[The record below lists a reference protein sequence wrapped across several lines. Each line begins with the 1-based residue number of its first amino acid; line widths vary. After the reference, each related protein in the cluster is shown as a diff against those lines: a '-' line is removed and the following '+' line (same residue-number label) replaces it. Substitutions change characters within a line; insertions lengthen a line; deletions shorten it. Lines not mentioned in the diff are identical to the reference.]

1 MKGIIYYAPTAQR
14 AKHVSHSNVGAEHC
28 SALIDQRD
36 RLRFSGLDALGRKT
50 TLSLRYV
57 TSRKGVRESHLAE
70 GGTACGGVGA
80 LRRRFVSD
88 FIRRAQR
95 CCCPYPTETCFQKGL
110 SLCRNSRKACF
121 AFKCLVRCIT
131 HSASGRFFALRFL
144 SVLRSI
150 RFTACSWL
158 FNFRPGFGRAGRR
171 GLRRTGSLLRLP
183 RAGRGE
189 PWYPNYRFS

>member
-88 FIRRAQR
+88 FIRRAQHADA
-95 CCCPYPTETCFQKGL
+95 PTARRAKTVSHSRVGAEHCSALIDQRDRLHFSGPDVPGAKNDSIPSLFHFQKG
-110 SLCRNSRKACF
+110 F
-121 AFKCLVRCIT
+121 
-131 HSASGRFFALRFL
+131 
-144 SVLRSI
+144 
-150 RFTACSWL
+150 
-158 FNFRPGFGRAGRR
+158 
-171 GLRRTGSLLRLP
+171 
-183 RAGRGE
+183 
-189 PWYPNYRFS
+189 